1 MNVSIVVAMAPNRV
15 IGAKNSMPWYLPED
29 LKKFRE
35 LTTDHAILMGRK
47 TFESLPKVLPNR
59 EHYVVTRDPDYKRTN
74 ERASESKHVFT
85 APDPVAALDLISD
98 RIELSGD
105 IPDEVFVI
113 GGGEIF
119 SQLLPY
125 AGRIYVTLIKKEIEG
140 DTFFPEIGEDE
151 WEQISVQEFD
161 GFDFMIYE
169 RAATIC

>member
-1 MNVSIVVAMAPNRV
+1 M
-15 IGAKNSMPWYLPED
+15 L
-29 LKKFRE
+29 FR
-35 LTTDHAILMGRK
+35 
-47 TFESLPKVLPNR
+47 S
-59 EHYVVTRDPDYKRTN
+59 
-74 ERASESKHVFT
+74 
-85 APDPVAALDLISD
+85 
-98 RIELSGD
+98 IELSGD